1 MFHNSNFEFSHFHFV
16 FPPPP
21 HTSPVLCFVP
31 IVCAIIQI
39 YAKYNTLLATF
50 WHPLDSALSIRLVE
64 LICFDCPVDPAPPP
78 PSFPFAPWYP
88 HVYTAICQINCQL
101 KVPSHNILPSPSLPL
116 SLSLLPL
123 PLAMRAFCGSRLAEA
138 KSSWGCHCDRL
149 LSSGKGKVFS
159 ASN

>member
-1 MFHNSNFEFSHFHFV
+1 MFHNSNFQFSHFHFV

-21 HTSPVLCFVP
+21 PTSPVLCFVP

-78 PSFPFAPWYP
+78 PSFPFALCYP

-101 KVPSHNILPSPSLPL
+101 KVPSHNILPSL
-116 SLSLLPL
+116 SLSLCLLPL

-149 LSSGKGKVFS
+149 FSSGKGKVFS